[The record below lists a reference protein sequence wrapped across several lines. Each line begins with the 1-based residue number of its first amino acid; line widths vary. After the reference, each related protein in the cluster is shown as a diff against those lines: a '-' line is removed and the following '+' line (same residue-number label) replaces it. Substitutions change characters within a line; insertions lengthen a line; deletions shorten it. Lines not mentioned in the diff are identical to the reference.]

1 MMTLQT
7 DLPVLQA
14 QHQLAAAQIRAAE
27 AVTQIGLHRIDR
39 EKRATHG
46 FAAKQ
51 DSLAGDCNGNVPRTG
66 APVDGAAVRNKREL
80 RVFIIF
86 KCCGYCLECFPV
98 LLMMASLMLHG
109 IMQQFIGGFHP
120 GVGAVHWEKGG
131 GDCCG
136 LSVIDAEPRDDQS
149 NAEPAAKQEENLGR
163 FGVVFEKGG
172 T

>member
-7 DLPVLQA
+7 DMPVLQA

-51 DSLAGDCNGNVPRTG
+51 DSLASDCNGNVPRTG

-120 GVGAVHWEKGG
+120 GVGAVHWEREGETAAVFLLLMQNPAMIKAMPSPQQSRKKIWGA
-131 GDCCG
+131 
-136 LSVIDAEPRDDQS
+136 SV
-149 NAEPAAKQEENLGR
+149 
-163 FGVVFEKGG
+163 
-172 T
+172 